1 MRTPYSAQE
10 LHQALENILPF
21 DVAIDRDRDRHG
33 AASETRE
40 LMLEILSHFV
50 RGKHAATDLV

>member
-21 DVAIDRDRDRHG
+21 DVAIVVDPEVRRSVL
-33 AASETRE
+33 ASNK
-40 LMLEILSHFV
+40 V
-50 RGKHAATDLV
+50 